1 MPKSGQSAEAPIVG
15 TVSSSEAQA
24 TWGDARGGMRV
35 PFAHGGGVAVHKHRR
50 GHLVYPATGVLS
62 IRTESGTWI
71 APSTRIA
78 WTPAGFEH
86 RHQAYGSTDM
96 RVLFLPSSLADRLPD
111 RPAVFSVS
119 RLAREAML
127 RLTPDTSDARLSA
140 AQVRLRTVIVD
151 DLVEAPVEPLHLP
164 EPRDDRLRELSEL
177 LHANP
182 ADNSTLVELGRRV
195 GAGQRTLTRLFHEE
209 LGMGFRQWR
218 TQLRLHLALVLLADG
233 HTVTYTAAC
242 CGWANPT
249 SFIEAFAAVLG
260 RTPGHY
266 RRPPDAPPS

>member
-1 MPKSGQSAEAPIVG
+1 MPKSGQPAAEPIAG
-15 TVSSSEAQA
+15 TVSSTEAQA
-24 TWGDARGGMRV
+24 TWGDARGGMRL
-35 PFAHGGGVAVHKHRR
+35 PFVHGGGVGTHKHRR

-62 IRTESGTWI
+62 IITESGTWI
-71 APSTRIA
+71 APSNRIA

-96 RVLFLPSSLADRLPD
+96 RVLFLPASLAARLPD

-119 RLAREAML
+119 PLAREAML
-127 RLTPDTSDARLSA
+127 RLTPETSAARLPA
-140 AQVRLRTVIVD
+140 AHARLRTVVVD

-164 EPRDDRLRELSEL
+164 EPHDDRLRVLSDH
-177 LHANP
+177 LHRNP

-218 TQLRLHLALVLLADG
+218 TQLRLHHALVLLADG
-233 HTVTYTAAC
+233 HSVTSTAAT

-249 SFIEAFAAVLG
+249 SFIEAFTAVLG

-266 RRPPDAPPS
+266 RAHL

>member
-1 MPKSGQSAEAPIVG
+1 MPESGQPYAGE
-15 TVSSSEAQA
+15 
-24 TWGDARGGMRV
+24 DRGRHRL
-35 PFAHGGGVAVHKHRR
+35 PLAHGGGVAMHQHER

-62 IRTESGTWI
+62 ITTGSGTWI
-71 APSTRIA
+71 APSNPIV

-86 RHQAYGSTDM
+86 RHQAYGATDM
-96 RVLFLPSSLADRLPD
+96 RVLFLPSSLATRLPE

-119 RLAREAML
+119 PLAREAML
-127 RLTPDTSDARLSA
+127 RLTPDTSAARLPA
-140 AQVRLRTVIVD
+140 AEVRLRTVIVD
-151 DLVEAPVEPLHLP
+151 DLVEASVEPLHLP
-164 EPRDDRLRELSEL
+164 EPRDDRLRELSDL

-195 GAGQRTLTRLFHEE
+195 GASQRTLTRLFHEE

-233 HTVTYTAAC
+233 SSVTSTAAA

-266 RRPPDAPPS
+266 RAHPQPG

>member
-1 MPKSGQSAEAPIVG
+1 MPKSSQPYTGE
-15 TVSSSEAQA
+15 
-24 TWGDARGGMRV
+24 DRGSHRLPLV
-35 PFAHGGGVAVHKHRR
+35 HGGGVAVHKHRR
-50 GHLVYPATGVLS
+50 GHLVYPAAGVLS
-62 IRTESGTWI
+62 ITTDSGTWI

-86 RHQAYGSTDM
+86 SHQAYGSTDM
-96 RVLFLPSSLADRLPD
+96 RVLFLPSSLAARLPE

-119 RLAREAML
+119 PLAREAML
-127 RLTPDTSDARLSA
+127 RLTPDTSAARLPA
-140 AQVRLRTVIVD
+140 AQARLRTVIVD
-151 DLVEAPVEPLHLP
+151 DLVEASVEPLHLP
-164 EPRDDRLRELSEL
+164 EPRDDRLRALSGL

-195 GAGQRTLTRLFHEE
+195 GASQRTLTRLFHEE

-233 HTVTYTAAC
+233 HTVTYTAAT

-266 RRPPDAPPS
+266 RAHPQPG